1 MKFENWQENQTRLIK
16 YYVSSFCNPCMC
28 FTKTVAMI
36 MSHTFEASSHN
47 STKCTTIIQLMWP
60 NSITCNCQAAKYNLN
75 AVIVPCWYRH
85 IHLSRNFRIW
95 QKANMSKSFWSPIW
109 IFVTCKFIWITN
121 SKLRY
126 TGSKT
131 RFLGLISVNIRWSVA
146 LIKLLNFICDI
157 RQDKDCI
164 FFFNEPRLLQSLRV

>member
-1 MKFENWQENQTRLIK
+1 
-16 YYVSSFCNPCMC
+16 MC
-28 FTKTVAMI
+28 FTKTVTMI
-36 MSHTFEASSHN
+36 MSLTFEASSHN
-47 STKCTTIIQLMWP
+47 STKYTTIIQLMWP

-85 IHLSRNFRIW
+85 IHLSKNFRIC
-95 QKANMSKSFWSPIW
+95 QRGELSKDFDAWKTNFRSPIW
-109 IFVTCKFIWITN
+109 IFVTCNFIWITN

-126 TGSKT
+126 TGSRT
-131 RFLGLISVNIRWSVA
+131 SFLGLISVNIRWSVA

-164 FFFNEPRLLQSLRV
+164 FFFNKPRLLQSLRV